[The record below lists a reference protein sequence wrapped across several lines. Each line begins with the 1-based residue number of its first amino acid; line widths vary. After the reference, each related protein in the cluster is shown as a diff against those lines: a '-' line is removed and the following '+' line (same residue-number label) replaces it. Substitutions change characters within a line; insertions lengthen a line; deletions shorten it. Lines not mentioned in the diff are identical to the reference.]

1 MAIEIRPVAR
11 ADKARWAELWQ
22 DYLAYYE
29 TTLPPD
35 VYDATFEAFFVGN
48 PQNPRCLLA
57 ESDGR
62 ALGLVHYFFHAHCW
76 HPEGICYL
84 QDLFTDS
91 TARGKGVGRA
101 LIQAVYHA
109 ADKQGIPN
117 VYWTTQNFN
126 HTARALYDKIGQLT
140 PFIKYVRPV

>member
-1 MAIEIRPVAR
+1 MAIEIRPVTR

-22 DYLAYYE
+22 GYLAYYE
-29 TTLPPD
+29 TTLTPE
-35 VYDATFEAFFVGN
+35 VYDATFESFFAGT

-62 ALGLVHYFFHAHCW
+62 VLGLVHYFFHAHCW

-84 QDLFTDS
+84 QDLYTES

-109 ADKQGIPN
+109 ADAQGVPN

-140 PFIKYVRPV
+140 PFIKYVRPA